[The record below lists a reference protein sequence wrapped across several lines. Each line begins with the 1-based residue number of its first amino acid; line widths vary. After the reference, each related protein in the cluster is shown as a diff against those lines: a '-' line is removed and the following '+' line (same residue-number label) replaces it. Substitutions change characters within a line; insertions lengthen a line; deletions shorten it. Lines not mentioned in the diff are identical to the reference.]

1 MEGNSPQ
8 EIAGYEKR
16 RRYALKRHRDKQEE
30 VSHLEDKMNIAQTW
44 GKGSAERKEAEELLR
59 TREYRLA
66 IDKLEELVV
75 CRIFEL
81 TKMNM
86 SQTGKSGQLL
96 RLTR

>member
-1 MEGNSPQ
+1 MENNSPR
-8 EIAGYEKR
+8 EIAAYERR
-16 RRYALKRHRDKQEE
+16 RRYAIKKHLDKQEE
-30 VSHLEDKMNIAQTW
+30 ISHLEEKMNIAQTW
-44 GKGSAERKEAEELLR
+44 GKGSAERKEVEGMLR

-86 SQTGKSGQLL
+86 SQTGEQAPSIRG
-96 RLTR
+96 